1 MRVIERDML
10 LRKIE
15 EWQEKAQHET
25 DPFNRYVSAFTAYN
39 IFYNLYEK
47 TRNPSAN
54 LDRGDKF
61 RAIKIIALLN
71 ENELFQS
78 LRDDLSEYVAFIPIY
93 RDEYWHK
100 GDAIPINRALEEGV
114 EKEDKRRTMEM
125 LLKWLYK
132 VRCNLVHGEKN
143 YNDENQK
150 GLLKMSSSLLE
161 KVLQNAVETYRQ
173 FYVLGEGRVL
183 FDS

>member
-1 MRVIERDML
+1 ML

-15 EWQEKAQHET
+15 EWQEKVQHEM
-25 DPFNRYVSAFTAYN
+25 DPFNRYVSVFTAFN

-47 TRNPSAN
+47 TKNPSAN
-54 LDRGDKF
+54 LERGDKS

-71 ENELFQS
+71 EDELFQ
-78 LRDDLSEYVAFIPIY
+78 LLKNDLSEYIAFIPIY

-100 GDAIPINRALEEGV
+100 GDTLPINSALEEGFR
-114 EKEDKRRTMEM
+114 KEDKRRTMEM
-125 LLKWLYK
+125 LSKWLYK

-143 YNDENQK
+143 YNDVRQRR
-150 GLLKMSSSLLE
+150 LLEMSSSLLE
-161 KVLQNAVETYRQ
+161 KVLQHAVKSYRQ
-173 FYVLGEGRVL
+173 FYVLGEGRRV